1 MDSLPSRFDPGSG
14 YEEGEKVSKRANV
27 KVCPDGGIGR
37 RAGLKHQWIHFHPGS
52 TPGLG
57 TEKTPQIADDQ
68 RFEEPSLSF
77 YSNMTETI
85 LCVYYILVHQY
96 FVA

>member
-1 MDSLPSRFDPGSG
+1 MSQ
-14 YEEGEKVSKRANV
+14 V
-27 KVCPDGGIGR
+27 
-37 RAGLKHQWIHFHPGS
+37 AGTMRPGS

-57 TEKTPQIADDQ
+57 TEKTPQIADNQ
-68 RFEEPSLSF
+68 WFEESSFSF

-96 FVA
+96 YSIVYFYLDKNIHFQFTSISTWIY